1 MVLLDLCSADD
12 VAPGIAIRVDSGDLQ
27 LAVYNI
33 DGDYFVTDDIC
44 THGRAS
50 LSDGYIEGDVVE
62 CSLHSGKFNIKTGAV
77 VSLPCTEP
85 IKTYKTTVENGRVL
99 IYKE

>member
-12 VAPGIAIRVDSGDLQ
+12 VAPGIAIRVYNGDLQ